1 MNKIYNSASEA
12 LKGLL
17 KDDITIAAGGFGLC
31 GIPEN
36 LINEIKGS
44 GVKGLTFVSNNA
56 GVDDFGIGLLLQQ
69 KQVKKMISSYVG
81 ENKTFEKQYLDGELE
96 VELTP
101 QGTLAERLRAGGAG
115 IPAFF
120 TPTAYG
126 TLLAKGKETRT
137 INGKDCVLETG
148 INADISI
155 VKGYKADIMGNVIFK
170 NTANNFNEACAKSG
184 KVCIVEVEE
193 IVEVGELNPNEIHLP
208 GIYVN
213 RLIKGQKYEKRIEQ
227 MTLSGEDSAASS
239 RITPQREWMAK
250 RIAKELHDGDY
261 VNLGIGMPTL
271 IPNFLPEDVKVV
283 LQSENGLLGIGAFP
297 TRENVDPDLINAGKQ
312 TVTTMLGASFFDSA
326 ESFAMIR
333 GGKIN
338 AAVLGAMQVNQNGDL
353 ANWMIPKTMVKG
365 PGGAMDLVS
374 GAQKIIIMMD
384 HVTKNGESKIL
395 KECTLP
401 LTGKNVVDMIVTDK
415 AVFKFD
421 NKGLVLIE
429 VSPFSSI
436 DDVKASTEAGFRIEI

>member
-1 MNKIYNSASEA
+1 MNKIYNNASAA
-12 LKGLL
+12 LEGLL
-17 KDDITIAAGGFGLC
+17 EDNMTIAAGGFGLC

-36 LINEIKGS
+36 LINEIKKS
-44 GVKGLTFVSNNA
+44 SVKGLTFVSNNA

-120 TPTAYG
+120 TPTAFG
-126 TLLAKGKETRT
+126 TLLAEDKETRN
-137 INGKDCVLETG
+137 IDGRDCVLEMG
-148 INADISI
+148 IQADISI
-155 VKGYKADIMGNVIFK
+155 VKGYKADKMGNVIFK

-193 IVEVGELNPNEIHLP
+193 IVEVGEIAPNEVHLP
-208 GIYVN
+208 GIYVT
-213 RLIKGQKYEKRIEQ
+213 RLIKGDSYEKRIEQ
-227 MTLSGEDSAASS
+227 MTLSGEDSIVKISE
-239 RITPQREWMAK
+239 QKEWMAK

-271 IPNFLPEDVKVV
+271 IPNFLPKDVNVV

-297 TRENVDPDLINAGKQ
+297 TRDNVDADLINAGKQ
-312 TVTTMLGASFFDSA
+312 TVTTIKGASFFDSS

-338 AAVLGAMQVNQNGDL
+338 AAVLGAMQVSQNGDL
-353 ANWMIPKTMVKG
+353 ANWMIPKIMVKG
-365 PGGAMDLVS
+365 PGGAMDLVT

-384 HVTKNGESKIL
+384 HVTKKGGAKIL
-395 KECTLP
+395 KECSLP
-401 LTGKNVVDMIVTDK
+401 LTGKSVVDMIVTDK
-415 AVFKFD
+415 AVFEV
-421 NKGLVLIE
+421 NEKGLTLIE
-429 VSPFSSI
+429 VSPFSSL
-436 DDVKASTEAGFRIEI
+436 EEIKETTGCDFNIKI

>member
-1 MNKIYNSASEA
+1 MSKIYNSASEA

-17 KDDITIAAGGFGLC
+17 TDNMTIAAGGFGLC

-36 LINEIKGS
+36 LINEIKDS

-56 GVDDFGIGLLLQQ
+56 GVDTFGLGLLLQE

-81 ENKTFEKQYLDGELE
+81 ENKTFEKQYLEGDLE

-120 TPTAYG
+120 TPTAFG
-126 TLLAKGKETRT
+126 TLLAEGKETRN
-137 INGKDCVLETG
+137 IDGRDCVLEMG
-148 INADISI
+148 IRADISI
-155 VKGYKADIMGNVIFK
+155 VKGYKADKMGNVIFK

-193 IVEVGELNPNEIHLP
+193 IVEVGEIAPNEVHLP
-208 GIYVN
+208 GIYVT
-213 RLIKGQKYEKRIEQ
+213 RLIKGDSYEKRIEQ
-227 MTLSGEDSAASS
+227 LTLSGEDSAVQISE
-239 RITPQREWMAK
+239 QKEWMAK
-250 RIAKELHDGDY
+250 RIAKELNDGDY

-271 IPNFLPEDVKVV
+271 IPNFLPKDVSVV

-297 TRENVDPDLINAGKQ
+297 TRDNVDADLINAGKQ
-312 TVTTMLGASFFDSA
+312 TVTTIKGASFFDSS

-338 AAVLGAMQVNQNGDL
+338 VAVLGAMQVSQDGDL
-353 ANWMIPKTMVKG
+353 ANWMIPKIMVKG
-365 PGGAMDLVS
+365 PGGAMDLVT

-384 HVTKNGESKIL
+384 HVTKKGGAKIL
-395 KECTLP
+395 KECSLP
-401 LTGKNVVDMIVTDK
+401 LTGKRVVDMIVTDK
-415 AVFKFD
+415 AVFEVSD
-421 NKGLVLIE
+421 KGLTLIE
-429 VSPFSSI
+429 VSPFSSLEE
-436 DDVKASTEAGFRIEI
+436 VKETTDCEFVVNI

>member
-1 MNKIYNSASEA
+1 MNKIYNNASAA
-12 LKGLL
+12 LEGLL
-17 KDDITIAAGGFGLC
+17 EDNMTIAAGGFGLC

-36 LINEIKGS
+36 LINEIKKS
-44 GVKGLTFVSNNA
+44 SVKGLTFVSNNA

-120 TPTAYG
+120 TPTAFG
-126 TLLAKGKETRT
+126 TLLAEDKETRN
-137 INGKDCVLETG
+137 IDGRDCVLEMG
-148 INADISI
+148 IQADISI
-155 VKGYKADIMGNVIFK
+155 IKGYKADKMGNVIFK

-193 IVEVGELNPNEIHLP
+193 IVEVGEIAPNEVHLP
-208 GIYVN
+208 GIYVT
-213 RLIKGQKYEKRIEQ
+213 RLIKGDSYEKRIEQ
-227 MTLSGEDSAASS
+227 MTLSGEDSIVKISE
-239 RITPQREWMAK
+239 QKEWMAK
-250 RIAKELHDGDY
+250 RIAKELNDGDY

-271 IPNFLPEDVKVV
+271 IPNFLPKDVNVV

-297 TRENVDPDLINAGKQ
+297 TRDNVDADLINAGKQ
-312 TVTTMLGASFFDSA
+312 TVTTIKGASFFDSS

-338 AAVLGAMQVNQNGDL
+338 AAVLGAMQVSQNGDL
-353 ANWMIPKTMVKG
+353 ANWMIPKIMVKG
-365 PGGAMDLVS
+365 PGGAMDLVT

-384 HVTKNGESKIL
+384 HVTKKGGAKIL
-395 KECTLP
+395 KECSLP
-401 LTGKNVVDMIVTDK
+401 LTGKSVVDMIVTDK
-415 AVFKFD
+415 AVFEV
-421 NKGLVLIE
+421 NEKGLTLIE
-429 VSPFSSI
+429 VSPFSSL
-436 DDVKASTEAGFRIEI
+436 EEIKETTGCDFNIKI

>member
-1 MNKIYNSASEA
+1 MNKIYDSASAA
-12 LKGLL
+12 LEGLL
-17 KDDITIAAGGFGLC
+17 EDNMTIAAGGFGLC

-36 LINEIKGS
+36 LINEIKKS

-120 TPTAYG
+120 TPTAFG
-126 TLLAKGKETRT
+126 TLLSEGKETRN
-137 INGKDCVLETG
+137 INGRDCVLEMG
-148 INADISI
+148 IRADISI
-155 VKGYKADIMGNVIFK
+155 VKGYKADKMGNVIFK

-193 IVEVGELNPNEIHLP
+193 IVDVGEIAPNEVHLP
-208 GIYVN
+208 GIYVT
-213 RLIKGQKYEKRIEQ
+213 RLIKGDSYEKRIEQ
-227 MTLSGEDSAASS
+227 MTLSGEDSIVKISE
-239 RITPQREWMAK
+239 QKEWMAK
-250 RIAKELHDGDY
+250 RIAKELNDGDY

-271 IPNFLPEDVKVV
+271 IPNFLPKDVNVV

-297 TRENVDPDLINAGKQ
+297 TRDNVDADLINAGKQ
-312 TVTTMLGASFFDSA
+312 TVTTVKGASFFDSS

-338 AAVLGAMQVNQNGDL
+338 AAVLGAMQVSQNGDL
-353 ANWMIPKTMVKG
+353 ANWMIPEIMVKG
-365 PGGAMDLVS
+365 PGGAMDLVT

-384 HVTKNGESKIL
+384 HCTKKGDAKIL
-395 KECTLP
+395 KECSLP
-401 LTGKNVVDMIVTDK
+401 LTGKRVVDMIVTDK
-415 AVFKFD
+415 AVFEV
-421 NKGLVLIE
+421 NEKGLTLIE
-429 VSPFSSI
+429 VSPFSSL
-436 DDVKASTEAGFRIEI
+436 EEIKETTDCDFNIKI

>member
-1 MNKIYNSASEA
+1 MNKIYNNASAA
-12 LKGLL
+12 LEGLL
-17 KDDITIAAGGFGLC
+17 EDNMTIAAGGFGLC

-36 LINEIKGS
+36 LINEIKKS
-44 GVKGLTFVSNNA
+44 SVKGLTFVSNNA

-120 TPTAYG
+120 TPTAFG
-126 TLLAKGKETRT
+126 TLLAEDKETRN
-137 INGKDCVLETG
+137 IDGRDCVLEIG
-148 INADISI
+148 IQSDISI
-155 VKGYKADIMGNVIFK
+155 IKGYKADKMGNVIFK

-193 IVEVGELNPNEIHLP
+193 IVEVGEIAPNEVHLP
-208 GIYVN
+208 GIYVT
-213 RLIKGQKYEKRIEQ
+213 RLIKGDSYEKRIEQ
-227 MTLSGEDSAASS
+227 MTLSGEDSIVKISE
-239 RITPQREWMAK
+239 QKEWMAK
-250 RIAKELHDGDY
+250 RIAKELNDGDY

-271 IPNFLPEDVKVV
+271 IPNFLPKDVNVV

-297 TRENVDPDLINAGKQ
+297 TRDNVDADLINAGKQ
-312 TVTTMLGASFFDSA
+312 TVTTIKGASFFDSS

-338 AAVLGAMQVNQNGDL
+338 AAVLGAMQVSQNGDL
-353 ANWMIPKTMVKG
+353 ANWMIPKIMVKG
-365 PGGAMDLVS
+365 PGGAMDLVT

-384 HVTKNGESKIL
+384 HVTKKGGAKIL
-395 KECTLP
+395 KECSLP
-401 LTGKNVVDMIVTDK
+401 LTGKSVVDMIVTDK
-415 AVFKFD
+415 AVFEV
-421 NKGLVLIE
+421 NEKGLTLIE
-429 VSPFSSI
+429 VSPFSSL
-436 DDVKASTEAGFRIEI
+436 EEIKETTGCDFNIKI